1 MRCLFA
7 RKLPVAQI
15 RVTQTT
21 GPSTPT
27 ITANPIRSPAADAQT
42 DAMSN
47 CIAQPPSRSTHVAP
61 HVPTLGRHCRRSS
74 WSHQTCHA
82 ALIPPCVCDSLI
94 GKRNRHPLHPK
105 TTRLSSLTRLI
116 GKPPDN
122 CTNKPPDIGFPD
134 RLPKSASNGPDF
146 TIRQSSTA
154 PRDHSARRYRQNSN
168 AEAILAFC
176 AHQNESSC

>member
-1 MRCLFA
+1 MFA

-27 ITANPIRSPAADAQT
+27 KTANPIRSPAADAQT

-47 CIAQPPSRSTHVAP
+47 CIAPPPSRSTHVAP
-61 HVPTLGRHCRRSS
+61 HAPTLGRHCQRSG

-82 ALIPPCVCDSLI
+82 ALIPPRLCHPFV

-105 TTRLSSLTRLI
+105 VTRLSSLTRLI

-122 CTNKPPDIGFPD
+122 CTNKPPDIGFQRP
-134 RLPKSASNGPDF
+134 RLNKPPIFDGPKGS
-146 TIRQSSTA
+146 
-154 PRDHSARRYRQNSN
+154 RRAAVRPKRQNSG